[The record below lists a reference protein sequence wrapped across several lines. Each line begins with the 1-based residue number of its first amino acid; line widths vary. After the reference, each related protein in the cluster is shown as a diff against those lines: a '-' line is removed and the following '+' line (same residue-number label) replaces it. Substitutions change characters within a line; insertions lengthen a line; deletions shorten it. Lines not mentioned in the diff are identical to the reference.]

1 MWGKGMYMCVCD
13 WATLLC
19 SRKLTERCKPTL
31 MEKKKSLNKKKKKKS
46 VNNPGRGHS
55 IKWWFQQTLFS
66 FNLLSLLQDLAPLIP
81 PSLEHTRLFV
91 APQQSS
97 SPPAHF
103 LFFLRVLCGF
113 FSLHPFANIGA
124 SPSVSCSEAPPGPSL
139 LTEQGH
145 DQETRK
151 RAELKVSSSASTY
164 DLDKLIQCSKS
175 PHW

>member
-1 MWGKGMYMCVCD
+1 MRPSTAKGRWGEAWRWGARGPKCGHGLGYAD
-13 WATLLC
+13 TFQFQ
-19 SRKLTERCKPTL
+19 PT
-31 MEKKKSLNKKKKKKS
+31 
-46 VNNPGRGHS
+46 
-55 IKWWFQQTLFS
+55 F
-66 FNLLSLLQDLAPLIP
+66 LQDLAPLIP